1 MAKLTITGHHHESNG
16 IVPGNNLKYAS
27 ETQAVCI
34 LVSSSIVNAMAL
46 IYLDKKKAALMNL
59 NPRYIISLF
68 NASPH

>member
-27 ETQAVCI
+27 ETQEVCI
-34 LVSSSIVNAMAL
+34 LVYCIVNAMEL
-46 IYLDKKKAALMNL
+46 IYLDKKKAALINL
-59 NPRYIISLF
+59 DPRYIISLF